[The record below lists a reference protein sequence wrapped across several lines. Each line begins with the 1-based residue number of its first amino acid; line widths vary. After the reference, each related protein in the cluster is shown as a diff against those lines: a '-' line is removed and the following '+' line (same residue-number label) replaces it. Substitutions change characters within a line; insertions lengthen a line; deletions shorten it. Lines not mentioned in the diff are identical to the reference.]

1 MSLIRRMA
9 RHLLSP
15 AWRMRRSFTAATL
28 QDLEQAIGAAESG
41 HAGEIRFVVEH
52 ALEPLELWAGLSSRQ
67 RALQVFS
74 QLRVWDTEDNNGI
87 LVYLLFAERAVE
99 IVADRGIARRVP
111 QPEWDALCSELETL
125 FRASQFRDGS
135 LRAIDGAAVL
145 LRRHFPAGDERG
157 NELPDRPVLL

>member
-15 AWRMRRSFTAATL
+15 AWRMRRPFNAATL
-28 QDLEQAIGAAESG
+28 QDIERAIGAAESG

-52 ALEPLELWAGLSSRQ
+52 ALEPLELWAGIDSRQ

-111 QPEWDALCSELETL
+111 QAEWEALCRDVEAR

-135 LRAIDGAAVL
+135 LRAIEGAAAL
-145 LRRHFPAGDERG
+145 LRQHFPAGDEHG
-157 NELPDRPVLL
+157 NELPNRPVLL

>member
-1 MSLIRRMA
+1 MNLIRRLA

-15 AWRMRRSFTAATL
+15 AWRMRRWFSAGVL
-28 QDLEQAIGAAESG
+28 QDIERAIGMAECR

-52 ALEPLELWAGLSSRQ
+52 ALEPLELWVGLDSRQ

-74 QLRVWDTEDNNGI
+74 QLRVWDTEGNNGI

-111 QPEWDALCSELETL
+111 QPEWDALCQEVETL

-135 LRAIDGAAVL
+135 LRAIDGAAAL
-145 LRRHFPAGDERG
+145 LHQHFPASGQRD
-157 NELPDRPVLL
+157 NELSDRPVLL